1 MKKLLSVT
9 FLLFGVIGVVGAQ
22 DTSIISDPMIPY
34 YIVLTFIIMVVLL
47 VLFVAIYMLKILN
60 MFIEQGDRDRA
71 EKAGI
76 AYVPRP
82 SWWQRIDRKLTDAIP
97 LEKENTILLDHNYDG
112 IRELDNHLPPW
123 WKWLFYAT
131 IVWSGVYLLLYHVTD
146 TLPLSPQEFDQEM
159 ALAKSSKKISAF
171 DEGSLTFTTDPAI
184 LSRGKDIF
192 ISNCASCHQP
202 DGGGGIGP
210 NLTDNFFLHGNTIG
224 DVYQTV
230 KEGVPNTNMIAWKAS
245 LSPEKIRDV
254 SNFVLSLLGTSP
266 VNPKA
271 PQGNEIKDLMAVPA
285 DSTQSSL

>member
-1 MKKLLSVT
+1 
-9 FLLFGVIGVVGAQ
+9 
-22 DTSIISDPMIPY
+22 
-34 YIVLTFIIMVVLL
+34 L

-159 ALAKSSKKISAF
+159 ALAKSSKKISVF